1 MKKSL
6 SRKRKAQCNLR
17 QVHKGI
23 RAYIAGKPLK
33 EVTAI
38 AGVTRTTLYQELKRL
53 NIPAR
58 DYDSPPIT
66 VAEIEEAAKRIR
78 DSWAADETLARW
90 AGQYAK

>member
-1 MKKSL
+1 MVKQ
-6 SRKRKAQCNLR
+6 RRRKAQCDLR
-17 QVHKGI
+17 QVHQGI

-33 EVTAI
+33 EVERI

-58 DYDSPPIT
+58 DYDTPPIT
-66 VAEIEEAAKRIR
+66 VAEIEEAARRIR
-78 DSWAADETLARW
+78 GKWTEDEKVVRW